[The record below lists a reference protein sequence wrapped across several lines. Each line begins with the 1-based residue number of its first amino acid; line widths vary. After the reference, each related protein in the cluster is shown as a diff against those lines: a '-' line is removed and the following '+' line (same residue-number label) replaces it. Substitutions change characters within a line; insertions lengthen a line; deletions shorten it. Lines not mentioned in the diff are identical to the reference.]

1 MNDRDKGAPEFPPG
15 PGEMPERNSPRG
27 LVPTSEFA
35 DLDTPYVEFLNEVN
49 PREDKDAQFAL
60 AASTDKRFREFIEV
74 ANSPKYKRWSLATI
88 AKKLD
93 ITLPEFAN
101 FWAKA
106 GQAAAMARAAR
117 GLAAMTDDM
126 LADAASKSEAC
137 ERCDALGWVAAAAGI
152 DPAPDGY
159 RFMGDG
165 PEGERWARTCPV
177 CQGAKRLRAVGDAHA
192 RDKILAMNGIGQK
205 GSGVVVAI
213 NNYAG
218 MGIESA
224 GNRMSSVAFEVDG
237 PVIDG
242 VAEGID

>member
-1 MNDRDKGAPEFPPG
+1 MRDNRPV
-15 PGEMPERNSPRG
+15 MPEGEPDQMLEHHSPRG

-35 DLDTPYVEFLNEVN
+35 DLDTPYVEFLEELN

-60 AASTDKRFREFIEV
+60 AAATDKRFREFIAV

-93 ITLPEFAN
+93 ISLPEFAN

-117 GLAAMTDDM
+117 GLASMTNDM

-165 PEGERWARTCPV
+165 PDGERWARTCPV
-177 CQGAKRLRAVGDAHA
+177 CEGRKRLRAVGDAHA

-205 GSGVVVAI
+205 GGGVVVAI

-224 GNRMSSVAFEVDG
+224 GNRMGAVSFEVDG
-237 PVIDG
+237 EMT
-242 VAEGID
+242 AEEVE